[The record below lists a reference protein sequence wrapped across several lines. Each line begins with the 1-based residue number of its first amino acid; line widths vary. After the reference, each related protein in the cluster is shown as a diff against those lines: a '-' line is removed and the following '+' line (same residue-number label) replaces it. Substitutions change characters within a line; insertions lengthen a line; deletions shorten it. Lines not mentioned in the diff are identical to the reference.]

1 MKNFA
6 EELRK
11 VQPQIKALIFSRIYD
26 KTDANDV
33 LQNTNLALINK
44 KNEWNPIFGF
54 LPWAMKFANF
64 QIKCF
69 FTKTKRNKE
78 DSFAPESFGFQLH
91 LIDEKCPLDHELKK
105 ELYLKQIKLIN
116 TIKENG
122 MGKKEKSFFEL
133 SLQGASKE
141 YIMKKLTLKKGAYYQ
156 MQARIINKI
165 KKYAT
170 QETK

>member
-6 EELRK
+6 EELQK
-11 VQPQIKALIFSRIYD
+11 AQPQIKALIFSRIYN

-44 KNEWNPIFGF
+44 KSKWDKNLKF
-54 LPWAMKFANF
+54 LPWALRFANF

-78 DSFAPESFGFQLH
+78 DACDPESFGFQLH
-91 LIDEKCPLDHELKK
+91 LIDKECPFNNELKK
-105 ELYLKQIKLIN
+105 ELYLEQIKLIH

-122 MGKKEKSFFEL
+122 MGIKEKSFLEL

-141 YIMKKLTLKKGAYYQ
+141 HIMKRLTLKKGAYYQ
-156 MQARIINKI
+156 MKARIINKV
-165 KKYAT
+165 KNYVR
-170 QETK
+170 